1 MDSIWFQILVIVLGS
16 LLGIFLIFAIVVAVF
31 VIKIARAAK
40 RITQHAEQMA
50 DRADHISAFFE
61 KTATPVAL
69 FKLVT
74 NISDVIGKKRGKK

>member
-1 MDSIWFQILVIVLGS
+1 MDSIWYEILVVALGVL
-16 LLGIFLIFAIVVAVF
+16 LAIFLILAIIVSVF
-31 VIKIARAAK
+31 LIKIASIAK
-40 RITQHAEQMA
+40 RITQHAEHMA

-74 NISDVIGKKRGKK
+74 NFSEVIGKKRKK